1 MKKCTG
7 VKNRIS
13 FFPGMTSSEFSGG
26 GISQPQFSYVILFNN
41 YQKLSEYR
49 IIYRPFLIVIKSLIL
64 FDNDGFF
71 GVLRFFRVYFRKF
84 LLLYG
89 GMG

>member
-26 GISQPQFSYVILFNN
+26 GISQPQFSDVILFNN